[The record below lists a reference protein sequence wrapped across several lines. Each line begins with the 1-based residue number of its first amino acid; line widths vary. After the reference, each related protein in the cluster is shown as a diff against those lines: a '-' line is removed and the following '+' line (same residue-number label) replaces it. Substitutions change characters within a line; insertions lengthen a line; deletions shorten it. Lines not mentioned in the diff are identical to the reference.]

1 MYLCQFLLF
10 TYTVLNLACAGC
22 VCVCVVPELW
32 PRHCVSC
39 NKLLTFSPYC
49 RHDEWLS
56 VGLINSA
63 ERWLVV
69 HRVCA
74 CPLLS
79 WLIYFQGQHACPTGS
94 ALLDILGTEQKKKN
108 SEQVEQSKWER
119 WIRIQCL
126 LWSICFSRDGL
137 QHVSVRRISLLH
149 LSLIHPTKHT
159 ESYGSL
165 FFHDPPS
172 HLILPCFPVPSS
184 QLWEQESGESFHGEI
199 WLTA

>member
-1 MYLCQFLLF
+1 MSVFIIHLHRFKSCM
-10 TYTVLNLACAGC
+10 CRMC
-22 VCVCVVPELW
+22 VCMCVVPELW

-63 ERWLVV
+63 ECWLVV

-94 ALLDILGTEQKKKN
+94 ALLDILGTEQKKKKTVN
-108 SEQVEQSKWER
+108 KWNRVNER
-119 WIRIQCL
+119 GGFAYSVYYDLFALAEMGSSMSQCAAFP
-126 LWSICFSRDGL
+126 CF
-137 QHVSVRRISLLH
+137 ISL
-149 LSLIHPTKHT
+149 
-159 ESYGSL
+159 SYTQ
-165 FFHDPPS
+165 PS
-172 HLILPCFPVPSS
+172 TQNHMAPCSSMILPLTWSFPAFLCQAHSS
-184 QLWEQESGESFHGEI
+184 ESKRAERAFMGKSG
-199 WLTA
+199 